1 MSSIATPSESAIPA
15 QIHPPHPPITTPSR
29 FLGRQPILDAQ
40 RHLFGYEL
48 FFRAGKTDHFS
59 GDPDQATREV
69 IDHWL
74 LLVPDSP
81 CTSSIHTAS
90 ARTASFV
97 NCTRAALVEGLVT
110 LLPPDST
117 VLEILENIDPD
128 PELIDCCL
136 ALKSQGYR
144 FALDG
149 FLPKS
154 SRVPFLHFADF
165 VKVDFQVADYDLRRE
180 VYAMVRSSAACLV
193 AEKVE
198 TEIQLRI
205 AISEGC
211 TLFQGYFFSQPVLL
225 SSTTVPQNYFVYL
238 RLLATLHRE
247 PTDLRKIEKLIS
259 ADVSLCY
266 RVLRLANSALL
277 HHPGIVSTIREALLM
292 VGDDAIR
299 KMVTVAMAGA
309 LSSYRSPALI
319 SMALSRAQFC
329 ELLAP
334 SLSAE
339 PAQFYLLGILSLLDV
354 LLETSLERILEN
366 LPISP
371 AMKSALTGD
380 TSSAGRALELVRSLE
395 ACDWDRCEQIQQQLG
410 LAEGSIAAMYA
421 QSLRWASTM
430 IGRELQP

>member
-1 MSSIATPSESAIPA
+1 MSSIASPPESATPTHFPVA
-15 QIHPPHPPITTPSR
+15 RPPTITPTR

-74 LLVPDSP
+74 LLIPDSP
-81 CTSSIHTAS
+81 H
-90 ARTASFV
+90 TASFV
-97 NCTRAALVEGLVT
+97 NCTRNALVEGLVT
-110 LLPPDST
+110 LLPPEST
-117 VLEILENIDPD
+117 VLEIPENIDPD
-128 PELIDCCL
+128 PQMIDACL
-136 ALKSQGYR
+136 ALKKQGFR

-154 SRVPFLHFADF
+154 SRALFLHFADF
-165 VKVDFQVADYDLRRE
+165 VKVDFQVADHDTRRE
-180 VYAMVRSSAACLV
+180 LYAMVARSPACLL

-225 SSTTVPQNYFVYL
+225 CSTTVPQNYFVYL
-238 RLLATLHRE
+238 KLLAALHRD

-266 RVLRLANSALL
+266 RVLRIANSALQ

-309 LSSYRSPALI
+309 LSSHRSPALI
-319 SMALSRAQFC
+319 SLALSRAQFC

-334 SLSAE
+334 SLSAD

-354 LLETSLERILEN
+354 LLETSLDRILDS
-366 LPISP
+366 LPITA
-371 AMKSALTGD
+371 AMKSALIGD
-380 TSSAGRALELVRSLE
+380 TSVSGRALELLRSLE
-395 ACDWDRCEQIQQQLG
+395 ACDWNRCEQIQQQLG
-410 LAEGSIAAMYA
+410 LAEGAIAAMYA

-430 IGRELQP
+430 ISRELQP